1 MTHANGKRFLW
12 GLAFFLTTST
22 LGGLVLGVRAVYLW
36 GTTMT
41 RVHALLA
48 ERSIVMAEQLKTNAD
63 TIQYIRMRQ
72 DSVLNW
78 VRALN
83 EWRCLELTAR
93 EKALT
98 GACK

>member
-41 RVHALLA
+41 RVHVLLA
-48 ERSIVMAEQLKTNAD
+48 EQTVLNSTQLRRNAD
-63 TIQYIRMRQ
+63 TIQFIRMRQ

>member
-41 RVHALLA
+41 RVHVLLA
-48 ERSIVMAEQLKTNAD
+48 EQTVLNSTQLRHNAD
-63 TIQYIRMRQ
+63 TIQFIRMRQ